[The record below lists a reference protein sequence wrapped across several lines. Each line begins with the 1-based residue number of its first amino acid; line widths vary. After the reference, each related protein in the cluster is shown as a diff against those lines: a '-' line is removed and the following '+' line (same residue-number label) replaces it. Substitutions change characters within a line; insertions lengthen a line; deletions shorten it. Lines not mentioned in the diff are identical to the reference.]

1 MNEETKL
8 PDAIVEGHATQKCLH
23 FTYIFQTF
31 VFMQVF
37 NQINAKKIE
46 LGELN
51 IFKGI
56 FNNMLFV
63 WITILTFI
71 IQMGMVEY
79 GGKFVKAY
87 PLKTNENLVC
97 LIIGAME
104 LLVGVLIKFLPLSL
118 FQCITLDE
126 KPISESEGTSITAT
140 LKKSSTMRRGNSDSF
155 QKI

>member
-63 WITILTFI
+63 WITLLTFI

-97 LIIGAME
+97 LIIGAIE

-118 FQCITLDE
+118 F
-126 KPISESEGTSITAT
+126 
-140 LKKSSTMRRGNSDSF
+140 
-155 QKI
+155 

>member
-1 MNEETKL
+1 MGIRQFI
-8 PDAIVEGHATQKCLH
+8 AIQLH
-23 FTYIFQTF
+23 LWSTRPQSNLRIFKSWGSIVDEWRDQIAWCYSRRSCNPKMPSLYLHFQTF

-63 WITILTFI
+63 WITLLTFI

-118 FQCITLDE
+118 F
-126 KPISESEGTSITAT
+126 
-140 LKKSSTMRRGNSDSF
+140 
-155 QKI
+155 

>member
-1 MNEETKL
+1 MEVDTKL
-8 PDAIVEGHATQKCLH
+8 PNILEEKTATQKCLH

-56 FNNMLFV
+56 FNNMLFI

-71 IQMGMVEY
+71 IQLGMVEY
-79 GGKFVKAY
+79 GGQFVKAY
-87 PLKTNENLVC
+87 PMDTQQNIVC
-97 LIIGAME
+97 LILGGLE
-104 LLVGVLIKFLPLSL
+104 LIVGLLIKFLPLAW
-118 FQCITLDE
+118 F
-126 KPISESEGTSITAT
+126 
-140 LKKSSTMRRGNSDSF
+140 
-155 QKI
+155 

>member
-1 MNEETKL
+1 MDYDTKL
-8 PDAIVEGHATQKCLH
+8 PDAIKEGHATQKCLH
-23 FTYIFQTF
+23 FTFIFQTF

-71 IQMGMVEY
+71 IQMAMVQY
-79 GGKFVKAY
+79 GGHFVKAY
-87 PLKTNENLVC
+87 PLNTNQNMVC
-97 LIIGAME
+97 LVVGALE
-104 LLVGVLIKFLPLSL
+104 LLVGLLIKFLPLRL
-118 FQCITLDE
+118 F
-126 KPISESEGTSITAT
+126 
-140 LKKSSTMRRGNSDSF
+140 
-155 QKI
+155 